1 MINKQ
6 KVDIEEYR
14 PPQDE
19 SGESSEEEHEEAGAI
34 KVTKLPPGTT
44 EEAITLFFENRKKS
58 GGGEVEKVEYDEA
71 NHSAVVW
78 FTEAEGMD
86 LLISIMEYGSS
97 SISFTKKVYLL
108 FLNIVDAGFSIVRH

>member
-1 MINKQ
+1 MINRQ
-6 KVDIEEYR
+6 KVHIEEYR

-34 KVTKLPPGTT
+34 KVTKLPPGTS

-58 GGGEVEKVEYDEA
+58 GGGDVEKVEYDEA

-86 LLISIMEYGSS
+86 LLISIME
-97 SISFTKKVYLL
+97 
-108 FLNIVDAGFSIVRH
+108 